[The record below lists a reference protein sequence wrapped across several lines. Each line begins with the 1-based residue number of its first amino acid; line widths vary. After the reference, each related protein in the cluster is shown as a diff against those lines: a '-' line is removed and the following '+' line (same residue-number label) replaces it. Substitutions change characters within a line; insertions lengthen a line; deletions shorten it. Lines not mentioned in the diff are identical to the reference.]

1 MKSIVVSL
9 AIFLGATAVVSAAP
23 ISDIGSRV
31 RSRVETFRQNRT
43 VLQRVRTNQPVRQ
56 AVAQRPVRRTI
67 EQQPV
72 RRTIEQQPV
81 RRTIA
86 QQPVRRTI
94 AQQPVRQ
101 TLNRTV
107 AAVRRVNPFN

>member
-9 AIFLGATAVVSAAP
+9 AIFLGATAVVSAGP

-31 RSRVETFRQNRT
+31 RSRVETFRQDRT

-56 AVAQRPVRRTI
+56 TVAQRR
-67 EQQPV
+67 
-72 RRTIEQQPV
+72 V

-86 QQPVRRTI
+86 QQPVRPTI
-94 AQQPVRQ
+94 QNQPVRQ
-101 TLNRTV
+101 TWNRTV